1 MKDKGFTLIEMLIVI
16 AVIGVLAIAVLS
28 AINPVEQMRKAR
40 DTRRRSNAA
49 ELLNA
54 LERYYATHEEYPSD
68 YSAAAGDPN
77 DCTTA
82 IASRIASSALV
93 TLVNDNEV
101 KSEFTDRIDDEA
113 NFLYSAGDFGAS
125 ELINVCYVIESRA
138 NITKYTG
145 SDIFCT
151 DAGGVH
157 YVCVPE

>member
-1 MKDKGFTLIEMLIVI
+1 MRDKGFTLIEMLIVI

-54 LERYYATHEEYPSD
+54 LERYYATHEDYPAD
-68 YSAAAGDPN
+68 YSAAAGGTLT
-77 DCTTA
+77 CSTA
-82 IASRIASSALV
+82 IANRIASTHLA
-93 TLVNDNEV
+93 TLVSDNEV
-101 KSEFTDRIDDEA
+101 KSEFTDRIDDSA
-113 NFLYSAGDFGAS
+113 NYLYSSGDFGGS
-125 ELINVCYVIESRA
+125 DLINVCYQIESRA

-145 SDIFCT
+145 SDIFCGS
-151 DAGGVH
+151 DPY